1 MPEENLFFI
10 ISPKDVVV
18 SRLRDM
24 DDHIAWLMDHERYE
38 VLLFSLVLAVRGA
51 WVGRCA
57 VYVCLCVCM
66 CVVCICVCVCVLVYA
81 CLCVYVHVC
90 ASMFSCLCS
99 VVRPALSG
107 LQSLKSCCF
116 RTLMLMIL
124 NNELRVSS
132 ERPPVP

>member
-38 VLLFSLVLAVRGA
+38 VLLFSLVLTVCGV

-57 VYVCLCVCM
+57 VYVCLCVCAR
-66 CVVCICVCVCVLVYA
+66 VCFYVFLSL
-81 CLCVYVHVC
+81 LCGKT
-90 ASMFSCLCS
+90 SFEWSS
-99 VVRPALSG
+99 VT
-107 LQSLKSCCF
+107 K
-116 RTLMLMIL
+116 
-124 NNELRVSS
+124 ELLFQDINAYDS
-132 ERPPVP
+132 

>member
-38 VLLFSLVLAVRGA
+38 VLLFSLVLTVCVVSGWAGVLC
-51 WVGRCA
+51 VCA
-57 VYVCLCVCM
+57 CVYVCVWCVC
-66 CVVCICVCVCVLVYA
+66 VRVYVCACLCVCVLVYA

-124 NNELRVSS
+124 NNE
-132 ERPPVP
+132 